1 MTRTTMTP
9 RTIQP
14 VDMEI
19 LLKGRAKRQREQISR
34 YEVGIALVC
43 RKTRKVQGVSHG
55 IP

>member
-19 LLKGRAKRQREQISR
+19 LLRKGKGGQGSRANISR
-34 YEVGIALVC
+34 HEVGIALVC
-43 RKTRKVQGVSHG
+43 RKVTKVQG
-55 IP
+55 